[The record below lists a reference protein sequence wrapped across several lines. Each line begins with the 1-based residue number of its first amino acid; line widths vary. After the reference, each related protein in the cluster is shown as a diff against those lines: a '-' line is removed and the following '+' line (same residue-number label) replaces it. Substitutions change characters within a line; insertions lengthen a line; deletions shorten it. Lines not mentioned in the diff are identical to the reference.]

1 MRSSPHSITSARAQR
16 GSQRNY
22 SLVACVFFAALAFSA
37 STLDAEERR
46 VYYKYTDDAGRLH
59 IVQSL
64 DRVPTQYRNQI
75 GEIALE
81 GDPLWTKSTAQMPA
95 KRSREKYEPVKR
107 SREEYKPVARR
118 TSRRNSGV
126 ILYYADWCGY
136 CKKARRWLDER
147 NIAYDL
153 RDVDKSRYGK
163 ELAEVSGSKSVPVL
177 SVGGEIIRGFN
188 PDAYE
193 KALGS

>member
-1 MRSSPHSITSARAQR
+1 MRRPPHSIASARAQR

-22 SLVACVFFAALAFSA
+22 SLVACAFFAALAFSA
-37 STLDAEERR
+37 SDLGAEERR

-81 GDPLWTKSTAQMPA
+81 GEPQWIKSTAQMPA
-95 KRSREKYEPVKR
+95 LQPREEFTPVKR
-107 SREEYKPVARR
+107 RVLG
-118 TSRRNSGV
+118 RNSGV
-126 ILYYADWCGY
+126 VLYYAEWCGY

-147 NIAYDL
+147 NVVYDL
-153 RDVDKSRYGK
+153 RDIEVPRYGE
-163 ELAEVSGSKSVPVL
+163 ELKEVSGSKSIPVL
-177 SVGGEIIRGFN
+177 SVDGEIVRGFK
-188 PDAYE
+188 PTAYE
-193 KALGS
+193 RALGS